1 MKTETLNRP
10 ASSVPF
16 TLSFVE
22 RLDPALYDQAIQ
34 DSEVLKQSYD
44 PKTQTSNIPVSANDG
59 TSLTYRDTLSGF
71 LNASTDDAEQSDT

>member
-1 MKTETLNRP
+1 MKTQTLNRP

-34 DSEVLKQSYD
+34 DSKVLKQSYD

-59 TSLTYRDTLSGF
+59 TSLTYNDTYSGLLNSSRDDT
-71 LNASTDDAEQSDT
+71 EQSDT

>member
-1 MKTETLNRP
+1 MKTQTFDETAR
-10 ASSVPF
+10 SVPF

-44 PKTQTSNIPVSANDG
+44 PKTQTSNIPVSANG
-59 TSLTYRDTLSGF
+59 TSLTYSNTNSGVVW
-71 LNASTDDAEQSDT
+71 SKDDAEQSDT

>member
-1 MKTETLNRP
+1 MKTQTLNRP

-34 DSEVLKQSYD
+34 DSEILTQSYD
-44 PKTQTSNIPVSANDG
+44 PKTQTSNIPVSANG
-59 TSLTYRDTLSGF
+59 TSLSYSDTYSGLF
-71 LNASTDDAEQSDT
+71 QGKDDAEQSDT

>member
-1 MKTETLNRP
+1 MKTPTLDRP

-34 DSEVLKQSYD
+34 DSEILKQSYD
-44 PKTQTSNIPVSANDG
+44 PETQTSNIPVSAAG
-59 TSLTYRDTLSGF
+59 TSLTYRDTLTGVF
-71 LNASTDDAEQSDT
+71 STKDDSKESDT

>member
-1 MKTETLNRP
+1 MKTQTLNRP

-59 TSLTYRDTLSGF
+59 TSLTYSDTLSG
-71 LNASTDDAEQSDT
+71 LLLGTDDAEQSDT

>member
-1 MKTETLNRP
+1 MKTQTLNRP
-10 ASSVPF
+10 TSSVPF

-59 TSLTYRDTLSGF
+59 TSLTYSDTNSG
-71 LNASTDDAEQSDT
+71 LLGGTDDAEQSDT

>member
-1 MKTETLNRP
+1 MKTQTLNRP

-44 PKTQTSNIPVSANDG
+44 PKTQTSNIPVSANG
-59 TSLTYRDTLSGF
+59 TSLTYSDTNSG
-71 LNASTDDAEQSDT
+71 LLGGTDDAEQSDT

>member
-1 MKTETLNRP
+1 MKTKTFDPP

-34 DSEVLKQSYD
+34 GSELLKQSYD

-59 TSLTYRDTLSGF
+59 TSLTYSDTLSGLF
-71 LNASTDDAEQSDT
+71 LGSDDAEQSDT